1 MVWRQ
6 ERLDKEIP
14 DDEILSLGRCSDNGE
29 IGWEREG
36 FKNLRFLVWTIGKIM
51 VPFTDI
57 RNTGKSRTDRRV
69 DDEDLMF
76 MKK

>member
-1 MVWRQ
+1 M
-6 ERLDKEIP
+6 EKLD
-14 DDEILSLGRCSDNGE
+14 GRGRGSG
-29 IGWEREG
+29 R
-36 FKNLRFLVWTIGKIM
+36 LRFLVWTTGKIM

-57 RNTGKSRTDRRV
+57 RNTGKSRTHRRL

>member
-36 FKNLRFLVWTIGKIM
+36 FRKTQVSGLDNW
-51 VPFTDI
+51 
-57 RNTGKSRTDRRV
+57 
-69 DDEDLMF
+69 EDYGAIYWY
-76 MKK
+76 KKYREE

>member
-1 MVWRQ
+1 M
-6 ERLDKEIP
+6 EKLDGRGRDSKT
-14 DDEILSLGRCSDNGE
+14 SGFWFGQLGE
-29 IGWEREG
+29 
-36 FKNLRFLVWTIGKIM
+36 IM

>member
-1 MVWRQ
+1 M
-6 ERLDKEIP
+6 EKLD
-14 DDEILSLGRCSDNGE
+14 GRGRHSG
-29 IGWEREG
+29 R
-36 FKNLRFLVWTIGKIM
+36 LRFLFWTNGKIM

-57 RNTGKSRTDRRV
+57 RNTGKSRTHRRV